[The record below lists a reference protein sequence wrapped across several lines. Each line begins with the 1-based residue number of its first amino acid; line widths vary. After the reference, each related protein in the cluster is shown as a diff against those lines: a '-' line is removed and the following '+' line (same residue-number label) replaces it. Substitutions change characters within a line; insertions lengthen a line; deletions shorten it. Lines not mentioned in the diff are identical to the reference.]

1 MENAAPVL
9 SKKENI
15 LRIVLWGVLEA
26 FAIASLI
33 CMVIDGNVM
42 KVLMSIFTMLLLAL
56 PFTASKLFHFEMNT
70 VFFIFCELYAIG
82 PMLGHVYNLYYHTT
96 WWDDVL
102 HTAGGVVFAIFGV
115 YLAQFVSKDKE
126 PSILMKA
133 IFALCFSMAISVA
146 WEFVEYGCDQI
157 FGTDMQNDTVVSFIH
172 SYLLGGEMAQT
183 GNIDGITEVIING
196 QPLGVGGYLDIGL
209 HDSMRDMLV
218 ETLGAVVFTG
228 IYLIDKDKHP
238 IIRST
243 KVFAKEK

>member
-133 IFALCFSMAISVA
+133 IFRRWSVLVKSA
-146 WEFVEYGCDQI
+146 STTPGKSSLSPK
-157 FGTDMQNDTVVSFIH
+157 M
-172 SYLLGGEMAQT
+172 YLEKWMHRA
-183 GNIDGITEVIING
+183 VIG
-196 QPLGVGGYLDIGL
+196 FP
-209 HDSMRDMLV
+209 
-218 ETLGAVVFTG
+218 
-228 IYLIDKDKHP
+228 
-238 IIRST
+238 
-243 KVFAKEK
+243 